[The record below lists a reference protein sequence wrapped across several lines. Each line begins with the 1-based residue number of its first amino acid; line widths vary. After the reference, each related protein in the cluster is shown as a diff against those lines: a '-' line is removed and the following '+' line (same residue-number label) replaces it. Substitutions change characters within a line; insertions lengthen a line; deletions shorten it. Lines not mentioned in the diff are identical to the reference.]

1 VLSGSLSDPRG
12 QTLFSV
18 FTGDQ
23 TTTYVYGTAAG
34 GITPEIYRNDLL
46 RAEIYPD
53 SDDTT
58 SLGNG
63 TEQMGFTTGSSGTG
77 VRGQLLTLDTS
88 RRFC

>member
-63 TEQMGFTTGSSGTG
+63 TDGIYDRIEWYGGTGS
-77 VRGQLLTLDTS
+77 TLDS
-88 RRFC
+88 